1 MRVRFAGLIEERL
14 PSGNVRWRVRKAGS
28 PHSKIT
34 LHVTPE
40 HPRFG
45 EHYHAARAGIQ
56 LDPEPDAQASV
67 KGSVGWLVDA
77 YTAAM
82 NAMQANGS
90 LSPVTVQQRAQ
101 FLTWLR
107 AEVGAFNANMPQAQL
122 VLLRDKRASTPGAAD
137 NLIKAVR
144 AMYAWGVERGLVKI
158 NPATGIKSINTGKGA
173 KPWTLD
179 DLTQYRKRH
188 PHGTMAH
195 LALTLFMFT
204 AGRVGDVYRLGR
216 SNEVRRGDV
225 VWLDWQPEKRG
236 SERVRIPML
245 PPLLSAIKAQTVIG
259 PAYLMTEQGKPF
271 ASKNAFGNKFRQW
284 VREADL
290 EGLSPHG
297 IRKAAGELLALHGA
311 SQYHIMSIHGHSQ
324 AKTSEVYTRG
334 ADRDRL
340 AAQAMEK
347 LSAMDW

>member
-1 MRVRFAGLIEERL
+1 MRLRFPGLIEERL
-14 PSGNVRWRVRKAGS
+14 PSGNVRWRVRKEGS
-28 PHSKIT
+28 PSIKTT
-34 LHVTPE
+34 LRVGPDR
-40 HPRFG
+40 PRFG

-56 LDPEPDAQASV
+56 LEPEQETQQSV

-77 YTAAM
+77 YSAAM
-82 NAMQANGS
+82 NDMAANGT
-90 LSPVTVQQRAQ
+90 LSPITVQQRGQ

-107 AEVGAFNANMPQAQL
+107 GEVGAFNANMPQAQL
-122 VLLRDKRASTPGAAD
+122 VILRDKRASTPGAAD
-137 NLIKAVR
+137 NLIKTVR
-144 AMYAWGVERGLVKI
+144 AMYAWGVERGLVKS
-158 NPATGIKSINTGKGA
+158 NPATGIKKISIGKGA

-179 DLTQYRKRH
+179 DLTQYRQRH
-188 PHGTMAH
+188 RSGTMAH

-204 AGRVGDVYRLGR
+204 AGRLGDVYRLGR
-216 SNEVRRGDV
+216 ANEVKRGDV
-225 VWLDWQPEKRG
+225 AWLDWQPEKRG

-245 PPLLSAIKAQTVIG
+245 PPLISAIQAQTVVG
-259 PAYLMTEQGKPF
+259 STYLLTEHGKPF

-284 VREADL
+284 VGEADL
-290 EGLSPHG
+290 DGLSPHG

-311 SQYHIMSIHGHSQ
+311 SQYHIMAIHGHSQ

-347 LSAMDW
+347 LSGMDW